1 MWSARASKIYYNELS
16 SRFLCV
22 GPISTYYFTHN
33 AIQTAAAYG
42 SSLNQPL
49 HGLYPKGPVQ
59 RCFNY
64 LVYTA
69 LTLSCAYSY
78 LLTVF
83 YSYTVFWSPNL
94 CLVSTTSTLDFSLI
108 RQQGKAWGGKKTP
121 KKLPDTVIWSQNGT
135 NHPKYLFFL
144 QINNITAMHIYFLE
158 QSLLVHQRLK
168 YSGANTLVHTHPI
181 LTFSHSLSQNKP
193 KKRSQI
199 SNEATDQMWLE
210 RFGRHAG
217 DYEDEWES
225 LRMSKRQVT
234 HKRERERGRRNQ
246 AINYFQTGI
255 SGEPIT
261 EPCFR
266 QTASKPRRRR
276 TGR

>member
-1 MWSARASKIYYNELS
+1 MTANKLICVSIFTIIIMWSARASKIYYNELS

-94 CLVSTTSTLDFSLI
+94 CFVSTTSTLDFSLI
-108 RQQGKAWGGKKTP
+108 RQQGKAWGGKKP
-121 KKLPDTVIWSQNGT
+121 QKKTTRHGNLVAERHKPSEIFI
-135 NHPKYLFFL
+135 FF
-144 QINNITAMHIYFLE
+144 
-158 QSLLVHQRLK
+158 
-168 YSGANTLVHTHPI
+168 AN
-181 LTFSHSLSQNKP
+181 K
-193 KKRSQI
+193 
-199 SNEATDQMWLE
+199 
-210 RFGRHAG
+210 
-217 DYEDEWES
+217 
-225 LRMSKRQVT
+225 
-234 HKRERERGRRNQ
+234 
-246 AINYFQTGI
+246 
-255 SGEPIT
+255 
-261 EPCFR
+261 
-266 QTASKPRRRR
+266 
-276 TGR
+276 